1 MKIQD
6 ESILFAVGVLPTSGG
21 TLRCISKACVQQ
33 HGEDCQSPS
42 YNCNGAACKQENAQ
56 TPISSPSLEELS
68 GWGKVVQ
75 ERGGG
80 REQKLTSLLRSL

>member
-21 TLRCISKACVQQ
+21 TLHCISKACVQQ

-42 YNCNGAACKQENAQ
+42 HNCNGAACKQENAQ
-56 TPISSPSLEELS
+56 TPICSPSLEEKPETLFILS
-68 GWGKVVQ
+68 GCLVRVGEGGPR
-75 ERGGG
+75 ERG
-80 REQKLTSLLRSL
+80 R